1 MIRAAW
7 QVVVAAA
14 AALGFRVTER
24 RQPDLTHDNAFL
36 TAREHVQAAGLIA
49 AINNKLAATVDARAN
64 ERLRVLH

>member
-24 RQPDLTHDNAFL
+24 RQPNLTDDNAYL
-36 TAREHVQAAGLIA
+36 TAQQHVQAAGLIA
-49 AINNKLAATVDARAN
+49 AVNNNVAATVDARAN